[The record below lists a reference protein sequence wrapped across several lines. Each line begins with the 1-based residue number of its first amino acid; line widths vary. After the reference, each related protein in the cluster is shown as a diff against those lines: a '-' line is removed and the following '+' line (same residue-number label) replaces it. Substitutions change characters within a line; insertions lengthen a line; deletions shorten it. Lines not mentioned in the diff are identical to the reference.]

1 MQTQLTNALFSFMK
15 SKRRVDSRTI
25 MNTACEQNPEVF
37 STLCAYYDLA
47 SLLYTIDQL
56 KLPPDVFIVYDAA

>member
-1 MQTQLTNALFSFMK
+1 MK

-25 MNTACEQNPEVF
+25 INAACGQNPEVF

-47 SLLYTIDQL
+47 SLLYTIDPL
-56 KLPPDVFIVYDAA
+56 KLPPDVFIVHDA

>member
-15 SKRRVDSRTI
+15 SKRRVDLRTI
-25 MNTACEQNPEVF
+25 MNTACGQNPEVF

-47 SLLYTIDQL
+47 SLLYSIDPL
-56 KLPPDVFIVYDAA
+56 KLPPYVFILNDE